1 MTMRDALPRLPA
13 EGTANVLFESFRTQ
27 TAIRELMQ
35 GVIAGTG
42 VSGEEYAILGVV
54 EFFPDRTPTELAAAL
69 GIPPTSV
76 SRQVASL
83 LDKKLAK
90 RRQPGGRPLVPAP
103 HDREGQQGRA
113 DDRTAD
119 RRTRAGARRSRRPPA
134 RGDLGL
140 AGLAGAGDQERTC
153 YRSVLTSTIR

>member
-90 RRQPGGRPLVPAP
+90 RRPNPEDGRSYLLRTTVKGSRVVQTIAPRIAERVQALGEAADRPLEEISASLASLEQAIKNVLAT
-103 HDREGQQGRA
+103 GR
-113 DDRTAD
+113 
-119 RRTRAGARRSRRPPA
+119 
-134 RGDLGL
+134 
-140 AGLAGAGDQERTC
+140 
-153 YRSVLTSTIR
+153 Y